1 MTKKYNS
8 PKFTIVN
15 INKRDIITGSDP
27 YGKLEGGYTTEQGAA
42 GRRFDDWYEGY

>member
-8 PKFTIVN
+8 PKFTIVT

-27 YGKLEGGYTTEQGAA
+27 YGKIEDGYTNEQGAA
-42 GRRFDDWYEGY
+42 GRRFEDWDAGY